1 MRNEAISFYF
11 FKVPKPSTP
20 MVLLNGKIS
29 YRQQTNNL
37 DIFLT
42 KDAILLDVRT
52 IQEFART
59 KIPNSRHV
67 ALEELPNL
75 IAQIKSWNAPIITY
89 CNYGD
94 KSRIA
99 TEILERFNIKVMDGG
114 AKNDLIKLLQKKEFA
129 LTDNRKN

>member
-1 MRNEAISFYF
+1 MKNKAIGFYF
-11 FKVPKPSTP
+11 FKVSKPSIP

-29 YRQQTNNL
+29 YRQQTNDL

-42 KDAILLDVRT
+42 QDAILLDVRT

-59 KIPNSRHV
+59 KIPNSRHG

-75 IAQIKSWNAPIITY
+75 IAQIKSWNTPIITY

-114 AKNDLIKLLQKKEFA
+114 AKNDLMKLLQKKEFA
-129 LTDNRKN
+129 LMDNRKN